1 MKERAAAAR
10 GGRPFPGD
18 VVIPLLEWYRDN
30 ARDLP
35 WRHTADPY
43 RILLSE
49 VMLQQT
55 RVAAVIGY
63 YRRFLAAAPT
73 VADLAGLEEDALLKL
88 WQGLGYYNR
97 ARNLQKAARAL
108 MTEHGGAFPDT
119 YEGLLTLPGVGEYTA
134 GAVASIAFGRSE
146 AAVDGNVLR
155 VVTRLTADPSD
166 ITKQETKRRVAA
178 QLKAVMPKAA
188 PGRFNQALMELGA
201 TVCLPNGAPQCDR
214 CPAEKWCLA
223 RETADF
229 SFPKKPPKKA
239 KTVEKRPV
247 WLLFGPGKKVALRRR
262 PDRGLLAGLYE
273 YPADIGEIEY
283 KSEEYVGEAVH
294 LFTHREWH
302 MSAWSAEA
310 LTDALPEGWV
320 WAGLEEWRHTY
331 SIPSAFS
338 AFAPYVEDR
347 LLGKRG

>member
-1 MKERAAAAR
+1 MERLEHI
-10 GGRPFPGD
+10 
-18 VVIPLLEWYRDN
+18 VIPLLDWYRDN

-63 YRRFLAAAPT
+63 YHRFLAAAPT

-97 ARNLQKAARAL
+97 ARNLQKAARAV
-108 MTEHGGAFPDT
+108 MEEHGGAFPDT

-134 GAVASIAFGRSE
+134 GAVASIAFGRNE

-155 VVTRLTADPSD
+155 VVTRLTADPAD
-166 ITKQETKRRVAA
+166 ITKQETKRRIAA
-178 QLKAVMPKAA
+178 GLKAVMPVAA

-201 TVCLPNGAPQCDR
+201 TVCLPNGAPQCER
-214 CPAEKWCLA
+214 CPVAAWCLA
-223 RETADF
+223 REKGDF
-229 SFPKKPPKKA
+229 SFPKKPPKKGR
-239 KTVEKRPV
+239 TVEERPV
-247 WLLFGPGKKVALRRR
+247 WLLFREGKVALRRR

-273 YPADIGEIEY
+273 YPDDIGEIECET
-283 KSEEYVGEAVH
+283 EEYVGQAVH
-294 LFTHREWH
+294 IFTHKEWH
-302 MSAWSAEA
+302 MSARAAEA
-310 LTDALPEGWV
+310 LTDDLPEGWV
-320 WAGLEEWRHTY
+320 WAGLTDWRHTY

-338 AFAPYVEDR
+338 AFAPYVEGRLIQQDR
-347 LLGKRG
+347 

>member
-1 MKERAAAAR
+1 MEKLEYI
-10 GGRPFPGD
+10 
-18 VVIPLLEWYRDN
+18 VIPLLDWYREN

-35 WRHTADPY
+35 WRRTKDPY

-63 YRRFLAAAPT
+63 YHRFLAAAPT
-73 VADLAGLEEDALLKL
+73 AADLAVLEEDALMKL

-97 ARNLQKAARAL
+97 ARNLQKAARAV
-108 MTEHGGAFPDT
+108 MEQYGGTFPDT

-134 GAVASIAFGRSE
+134 GAVASIAFGRTE

-166 ITKQETKRRVAA
+166 ITRPETRRHIAA
-178 QLKAVMPKAA
+178 QLKAVMPVAA

-201 TVCLPNGAPQCDR
+201 TVCLPNGAPQCGR
-214 CPAEKWCLA
+214 CPLADQCLA
-223 RETADF
+223 CQAGDF
-229 SFPKKPPKKA
+229 SFPRKPPKRA
-239 KTVEKRPV
+239 RTVEEKPV
-247 WLLFGPGKKVALRRR
+247 FLLFWEGQVALRRR

-273 YPADIGEIEY
+273 YPDRLPPGCGEALF
-283 KSEEYVGEAVH
+283 VGEARH
-294 LFTHREWH
+294 IFTHKEWH
-302 MSAWSAEA
+302 MSAWAAHSP
-310 LTDALPEGWV
+310 DGRLPDGCF
-320 WAGLEEWRHTY
+320 WAAPEDWLHTY

-338 AFAPYVEDR
+338 AFAPYVETR
-347 LLGKRG
+347 LFPTAPQPARRETKTHR